1 VKRMNMPGRHW
12 RRQQRAA
19 MPKWEKTEP
28 EIPVDVLAERTR
40 KYCQS
45 GKRTR
50 Q

>member
-1 VKRMNMPGRHW
+1 MNMPGRQW

-19 MPKWEKTEP
+19 MPKGEKTEP
-28 EIPVDVLAERTR
+28 EIPADTLIVRTR
-40 KYCQS
+40 KYCTP